1 MRFRR
6 KRAQMASDQVFEQI
20 DPDREATG
28 DLPNRIAI
36 AIPRDSEQA
45 KSLMW
50 RHMCAR
56 SRKRVNNPG

>member
-1 MRFRR
+1 
-6 KRAQMASDQVFEQI
+6 MASDQVFEQI

-28 DLPNRIAI
+28 DLPQSHSHSY
-36 AIPRDSEQA
+36 PEDGEQA

>member
-1 MRFRR
+1 
-6 KRAQMASDQVFEQI
+6 MASDQVFEQI